1 MGTKH
6 SKLIDS
12 DKSSTSSVFEKSLS
26 SNQEKNKISPKN
38 RAREEIIN
46 ELKEEINLPRE
57 NDQYVQR
64 EDILGQNDQFA
75 LEKLYENDDEEYLNE
90 DNEDFLNKF
99 LPEDS
104 YNMKRSKTFVPKPA
118 MLETPRL
125 KLKDSDNDNFMNP
138 FKLSIKSFGI
148 LPQKNQMP
156 NKILLDFQKDIMDC
170 KSCNDNEEEIFEEYL
185 LFNADTEKTTPNPE
199 DLLDLL
205 NCRKKMIKFR
215 NSINYSPCN
224 EYENI
229 LNCDKIIENIQ
240 DETESH
246 HGKKK
251 SIWNKYIKEQI
262 NKEKNKNYEH
272 NKRLF
277 SEPFPIVEINF
288 ENFNEEDEKE
298 DEKNEENEEDNLF
311 ILGVIE
317 RAAKERKTIKSAFV
331 K

>member
-125 KLKDSDNDNFMNP
+125 KLKDSDNDNFMSP

-251 SIWNKYIKEQI
+251 I
-262 NKEKNKNYEH
+262 NLE
-272 NKRLF
+272 
-277 SEPFPIVEINF
+277 
-288 ENFNEEDEKE
+288 
-298 DEKNEENEEDNLF
+298 
-311 ILGVIE
+311 
-317 RAAKERKTIKSAFV
+317 
-331 K
+331 